1 MICCITLSMLSM
13 LSMLVCLACLAC
25 SAYMLFVIPTC
36 LTLLARPPARRTP
49 TNRMTDR
56 RTERPTHRLTNQPSK
71 CAPVEEL
78 RCVGADPT
86 HNARHGES
94 TDGGAHGLHASF
106 LSLQHIFAI
115 SLVSSRADD
124 LAFGLFSSVM
134 MTCLI
139 VQGLSTV
146 QPSHSQKA
154 IV

>member
-1 MICCITLSMLSM
+1 M
-13 LSMLVCLACLAC
+13 
-25 SAYMLFVIPTC
+25 
-36 LTLLARPPARRTP
+36 PPAGLRRNLGSSSGNTGAHLHDSP
-49 TNRMTDR
+49 TTCSPDTDQKND
-56 RTERPTHRLTNQPSK
+56 RPTDQPSK